1 MRRAAHPLWAVGVSE
16 NIIIGWPNRVD
27 TATITGG
34 AWTLP
39 VANLKTDDV
48 TQVARSTDLLE
59 ASTQFRVALDQV
71 RPLRA
76 FAVVN
81 HNLSAAGQ
89 WRIKIGSAAGASDIH
104 DSGWVGA
111 WSMTFDDWIE
121 WESATWWVGAGLDE
135 YLRAPFPMVYVL
147 DDTANAQ
154 HIECLF
160 RDAGNIDGWIQLGRL
175 FVGPAIQPTY
185 NMSYGLRDGIT
196 DLSEIARSESGAVWA
211 APRRRLRDVSFVLDW
226 LTDAEGAY
234 LHEMQRVLGMTGEV
248 LYYPYPDE
256 PGRSQQYGFLGR
268 LMEMSALEYPY
279 HRVRRLPLRI
289 QEVA

>member
-1 MRRAAHPLWAVGVSE
+1 MRRAAHPLWVVGMSQ

-39 VANLKTDDV
+39 VANLKTDDI
-48 TQVARSTDLLE
+48 TQVARSTNATE
-59 ASTQFRVALDQV
+59 AATQMRLALDAARNIRV
-71 RPLRA
+71 
-76 FAVVN
+76 VSMVN
-81 HNLSAAGQ
+81 HNLSATAQ
-89 WRIKIGSAAGASDIH
+89 WRVTIGTTAGASDIH
-104 DSGWVGA
+104 DSGWIGA
-111 WSMTFDDWIE
+111 WQMTFDDWIE

-135 YLRAPFPMVYVL
+135 YLRAPFPVVHML
-147 DDTANAQ
+147 DDAVTAQ
-154 HIECLF
+154 HFSIYI
-160 RDAGNIDGWIQLGRL
+160 RDVTNADGWIQLGRL

-196 DLSEIARSESGAVWA
+196 DLSELARSESGAVWA

-256 PGRSQQYGFLGR
+256 PARSQQYGFLGR